1 MERAQAPQIRPVAE
15 SGRRYPGDAGG
26 QHHRQRLRGA
36 LAAALVFL
44 ASAALA
50 QPYPNKPIRLLLT
63 FSSGGQA
70 DVLARTVAEKMR
82 TTLGQPIVI
91 EPKPGAGGNLAMEAT
106 AKAPADG
113 YTLVFGTPA
122 VAINGKLYKQLA
134 YDPLKD
140 LAPLGLAAWG
150 PYIVYASGTLPVNSM
165 SELIKY
171 AKAKPGELNYASVG
185 VGSGTHLAAVLFT
198 LAAGVQMTHVPYKGI
213 QQIAPDMVAGSVHLT
228 FNAYG
233 PLAQFVQSGR
243 IKMLATSASRRIPSL
258 PDLPTIAESGVPGF
272 EATGWYGFFTT
283 AGTPREALQKLNASI
298 VAAVSEREMSERIE
312 RMGLVPAPQTLEEA
326 ARFVATEGE
335 KWSKAVLASGATAE

>member
-1 MERAQAPQIRPVAE
+1 
-15 SGRRYPGDAGG
+15 
-26 QHHRQRLRGA
+26 
-36 LAAALVFL
+36 
-44 ASAALA
+44 
-50 QPYPNKPIRLLLT
+50 
-63 FSSGGQA
+63 
-70 DVLARTVAEKMR
+70 MR
-82 TTLGQPIVI
+82 TTLGQPIII
-91 EPKPGAGGNLAMEAT
+91 EPRPGAGGNLAMEAT

-122 VAINGKLYKQLA
+122 VAINGKLYKQLP

-150 PYIVYASGTLPVNSM
+150 PYIVYASGVLPVTSM
-165 SELIKY
+165 SELIAY

-283 AGTPREALQKLNASI
+283 AGAPREALQKLNASI

-312 RMGLVPAPQTLEEA
+312 KMGLVPAPQTLDEA
-326 ARFVATEGE
+326 SRFVAAEAE
-335 KWSKAVLASGATAE
+335 KWARAVAASGATAE